1 MNRVSPKDRVPTPFE
16 LSSRYVDELAASS
29 PTLATS
35 LGIAGYDHLWGR
47 SFGLEGHEER
57 MRLVRRTRLELLP
70 HADHEDPDQRLAAR
84 VLLGSL
90 DEEIA
95 SEEAGEHLRDLSHMG
110 SSFQHIRWVFD
121 VMKTEQESHW
131 SDICQRLETIHE
143 PYDQLRERLRVGR
156 ERGHLVARRQ
166 VASVA
171 QQARRLASDGSAFDQ
186 LAARGASRAATASG
200 RLLEAIGHAKSVLAR
215 FAEHLESDVLPTA
228 PAADGVGM
236 ELYRPALDRLVGKR
250 IEPLEAYAW
259 GWEEFHRLLG
269 EMRRVGARILPGG
282 SFEAVR
288 ERLET
293 DPECAAHS
301 REAFVAF
308 IDERLTRAREALA
321 GEHFEVDP
329 RLEVLSV
336 DFAPDGS
343 PLGAYYEAPSEDF
356 SRPGGI
362 RYSVGDQ
369 TVFPLYHQVSTAYHE
384 GFPGHHLQVGTAMAR
399 AARISRAHRLLV
411 WYPGYGEGWAMYTER
426 LMGELGFLE
435 RPEWEFGMLAKQ
447 LYRASRVV
455 VDIGLHLGLEVDASS
470 PLFPGEPWTFER
482 AAEFM
487 RVYGFRTPAQSEAE
501 VMRYLGW
508 PAQAAT
514 YKLGE
519 REILA
524 LREETRSRLGARF
537 SLKEL
542 HDHVIG
548 HGALR
553 FDLLRDCLR
562 EWLPD

>member
-1 MNRVSPKDRVPTPFE
+1 VSRVPAKDRAPTPFE
-16 LSSRYVDELAASS
+16 LSSRYVDELATLS

-35 LGIAGYDHLWGR
+35 LGIPGYDHLWGR
-47 SFGLEGHEER
+47 SFGLDGHEER
-57 MRLVRRTRLELLP
+57 MQLVRRTRAELSA
-70 HADHEDPDQRLAAR
+70 HAEHDDPDQRIAAR
-84 VLLGSL
+84 VLIGSL

-95 SEEAGEHLRDLSHMG
+95 SDEAGEHLRDLSHMA
-110 SSFQHIRWVFD
+110 SSFQNIRWTFD
-121 VMKTEQESHW
+121 VMKDDDDGHW

-156 ERGHLVARRQ
+156 ERGHHVARRQ

-186 LAARGASRAATASG
+186 LAARGAGRAAASG
-200 RLLEAIGHAKSVLAR
+200 RLSKAIDHAKAVLAR
-215 FAEHLESDVLPTA
+215 FADHLEADVLPTA
-228 PAADGVGM
+228 PTSDGIGI
-236 ELYRPALDRLVGKR
+236 ELYCPALDRLVGKR
-250 IEPLEAYAW
+250 IDPREAYAW

-269 EMRRVGARILPGG
+269 EMRRVGDRILPGG
-282 SFEAVR
+282 SFEAVK
-288 ERLET
+288 ELLET
-293 DPECAAHS
+293 DPERAAHS

-321 GEHFEVDP
+321 GEHFDVDP
-329 RLEVLSV
+329 RLEALSV

-343 PLGAYYEAPSEDF
+343 PLGAYYVAPSEDF

-384 GFPGHHLQVGTAMAR
+384 GFPGHHLQVGTAMVR
-399 AARISRAHRLLV
+399 AERISRAHRLLI

-447 LYRASRVV
+447 LYRAARVV
-455 VDIGLHLGLEVDASS
+455 VDIGLHLGLDVDTSS
-470 PLFPGEPWTFER
+470 PLFAGEPWTFER
-482 AAEFM
+482 AAEVM

-508 PAQAAT
+508 PAQAVT

-542 HDHVIG
+542 HDHLIG
-548 HGALR
+548 HGPLR
-553 FDLLRDCLR
+553 FELLRDSLA